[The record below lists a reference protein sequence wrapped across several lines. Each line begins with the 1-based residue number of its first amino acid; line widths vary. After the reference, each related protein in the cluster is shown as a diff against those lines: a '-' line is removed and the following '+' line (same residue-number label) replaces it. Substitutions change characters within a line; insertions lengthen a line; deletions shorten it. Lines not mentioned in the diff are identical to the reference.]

1 MPSFLWKASPSPF
14 VACCEMN
21 SLAVNSYNSTL
32 LQLQL
37 KGFCHTLLMSF
48 CFSRLTISSMISPSP
63 LTSLQDSR
71 GEKDHQFNQGGG
83 ILPPNSHSCGTLS
96 PAYLVLP
103 VSGSTTLR
111 ITLCLASY
119 SSLVRGLLVDSRA
132 FCSSVMTG
140 EAKMHQR
147 GGNNQ
152 MTISE

>member
-1 MPSFLWKASPSPF
+1 
-14 VACCEMN
+14 
-21 SLAVNSYNSTL
+21 
-32 LQLQL
+32 
-37 KGFCHTLLMSF
+37 MSF

-152 MTISE
+152 ITISEWISELMGLHILWVNKGKGAFLRELELPHTVLKHAWWF